1 MAVGEC
7 IAVAEAS
14 WIGSRGSA
22 VVRDQEVHLRLDDR
36 WDRSWVVASLSGEE
50 RA

>member
-1 MAVGEC
+1 VAVGGY

-22 VVRDQEVHLRLDDR
+22 VVQDQEVHLRPDDR
-36 WDRSWVVASLSGEE
+36 WDHSWVVASLSDE
-50 RA
+50 AKA